1 MERKITSELLKWKLD
16 NSKKPML
23 LYGITGCGKT
33 YTTIEFGKNEYKNTI
48 YFDCLSNLEL
58 KYVFEK
64 NTTLEKLVRG
74 LSAISLETIFKDET
88 LIIFDNV
95 TENILK
101 SVKKLFNNSAYHV
114 IMITSSLSF
123 VNKNKGVELI
133 LKKMNLISFP
143 EYLKY
148 VGKEQLID
156 FIADSFKNDKPMPFH
171 SLAFEFYNDFVLT
184 GGYPN
189 AVIEFASSK
198 DYNMLSLTHEKN
210 IKLIKN
216 KFLELD
222 NLIDVKR
229 CNEIMDSVSFQL
241 LKDNKK
247 FVYGLIKPGGRAK
260 EYIKSIDYL
269 CDNNLLIKSCKVNK
283 IESPLS
289 KIKDEESFKLYYN
302 DSGFLYKKMN
312 VNTNRLLTNNKL
324 MESIYENNVVVTLN
338 NNGFNIYYYHSDG
351 KCELDL
357 VIQTRTGK
365 LIPIEL
371 LHNEESSKSKSLSL
385 TINKYNI
392 PLSIRVGY
400 DNFSLKKNIKYI
412 PYYAVFCITEVM

>member
-1 MERKITSELLKWKLD
+1 MT
-16 NSKKPML
+16 
-23 LYGITGCGKT
+23 
-33 YTTIEFGKNEYKNTI
+33 
-48 YFDCLSNLEL
+48 CLFRF
-58 KYVFEK
+58 FE
-64 NTTLEKLVRG
+64 
-74 LSAISLETIFKDET
+74 
-88 LIIFDNV
+88 
-95 TENILK
+95 
-101 SVKKLFNNSAYHV
+101 
-114 IMITSSLSF
+114 
-123 VNKNKGVELI
+123 
-133 LKKMNLISFP
+133 
-143 EYLKY
+143 
-148 VGKEQLID
+148 
-156 FIADSFKNDKPMPFH
+156 
-171 SLAFEFYNDFVLT
+171 
-184 GGYPN
+184 
-189 AVIEFASSK
+189 
-198 DYNMLSLTHEKN
+198 
-210 IKLIKN
+210 
-216 KFLELD
+216 LELD